1 MTCAEFRELAAA
13 YALGMLPEGE
23 RRACAR
29 HLVGGR
35 PHRGCLDAVAEAQLA
50 TAQLA
55 ALLPGRAPSP
65 GAWRVIEARVRA
77 STPGPGDPASRGRR
91 LWELADWFVVATV
104 IGLYLYGSPMDTRRR
119 GHFPERE
126 RAVRNASQGVLVS
139 GRPSPRP

>member
-1 MTCAEFRELAAA
+1 
-13 YALGMLPEGE
+13 
-23 RRACAR
+23 
-29 HLVGGR
+29 
-35 PHRGCLDAVAEAQLA
+35 VAEAQVA

-65 GAWRVIEARVRA
+65 RAWRAIEARVRSGA
-77 STPGPGDPASRGRR
+77 QGPGDPASRGRR

-119 GHFPERE
+119 GNSPDRE

-139 GRPSPRP
+139 GRPTARP